1 MSSGATGSALDHNS
15 PGFPLNFLSHL
26 ATTFTPESEVHQGI
40 TKEGLNFLN
49 ENVVNKINTG
59 HEFADFISKN
69 QDDPTFHFDS
79 CTFDGATA
87 NIKNRYGNILE
98 LIQKGDLNSQ
108 RGAYEQF
115 GEILHTAVD
124 FYSHSNWVELQKAGY
139 VPKGKLID
147 DRKDYWKI
155 LHGNDMI
162 SGTNKPVKV
171 IEGTV
176 DDPSLTRTTSPN
188 YDSHI
193 VYVNKGEM
201 VGLISSVS

>member
-1 MSSGATGSALDHNS
+1 MIKANYSLIVVIIVLFISSIFLASFLITSTIVSAYAFETMSSGATGSALDHNS

-115 GEILHTAVD
+115 GEILHTAGRLLL
-124 FYSHSNWVELQKAGY
+124 SLELG
-139 VPKGKLID
+139 
-147 DRKDYWKI
+147 
-155 LHGNDMI
+155 
-162 SGTNKPVKV
+162 
-171 IEGTV
+171 
-176 DDPSLTRTTSPN
+176 
-188 YDSHI
+188 
-193 VYVNKGEM
+193 
-201 VGLISSVS
+201 